1 MKYLLPLLLISLSLP
16 LQAGEL
22 DLLETL
28 IKIKVDA
35 AKTQKS
41 INAGNARALLCK
53 YCHGEDGNS
62 VKTTIPNLAG
72 QNTTYLIR
80 QFEYFATG
88 KRINNTMNQIA
99 KILSPEDRVNIA
111 LFYSSQKVKP
121 QKQYKP
127 ELLEQGKHI
136 FETRCFMCHGHNGY
150 GKEELPRIAGQ
161 PADFIKGTLSS
172 YTSAVV
178 KRAETQMSAIARTLS
193 EDDIEALTSYL
204 TSLR

>member
-1 MKYLLPLLLISLSLP
+1 MKYLLSLLLITLSLP
-16 LQAGEL
+16 LEAGEL

-80 QFEYFATG
+80 QFEYFADG
-88 KRINNTMNQIA
+88 KRTNSTMNQIA
-99 KILSPEDRVNIA
+99 KLLSPEDRVNIA
-111 LFYSSQKVKP
+111 LFYSTQKVKP
-121 QKQYKP
+121 QQQYRP
-127 ELLEQGKHI
+127 ELLAKGKRI
-136 FETRCFMCHGHNGY
+136 FETRCFVCHGHDGY
-150 GKEELPRIAGQ
+150 GKEELPRIASQ
-161 PADFIKGTLSS
+161 PAEFIKGTLSS
-172 YTSAVV
+172 YTSLVV
-178 KRAETQMSAIARTLS
+178 KRAETQMSAVARTLS
-193 EDDIEALTSYL
+193 NDDIEAITSYL
-204 TSLR
+204 TSLK

>member
-1 MKYLLPLLLISLSLP
+1 MKYLLSLLLITLSLP
-16 LQAGEL
+16 LQAEKL

-80 QFEYFATG
+80 QFEYFANG
-88 KRINNTMNQIA
+88 KRINKTMNQIA

-111 LFYSSQKVKP
+111 LFYSTQKVKP
-121 QKQYKP
+121 QKQYRP
-127 ELLEQGKHI
+127 ELLAQGKNI
-136 FETRCFMCHGHNGY
+136 FESRCFMCHGHNGY

-172 YTSAVV
+172 YTSSLV
-178 KRAETQMSAIARTLS
+178 KRAETQMSAIARTLT
-193 EDDIEALTSYL
+193 EDDIEAITSYL

>member
-1 MKYLLPLLLISLSLP
+1 MKYILPLLLIALSLP

-28 IKIKVDA
+28 VKIRVDA

-62 VKTTIPNLAG
+62 VKSTIPNLAA

-80 QFEYFATG
+80 QFEYFANG
-88 KRINNTMNQIA
+88 KRQNATMNQIA
-99 KILSPEDRVNIA
+99 KILTPEDRVNIA
-111 LFYSSQKVKP
+111 LFYSAQKVKP
-121 QKQYKP
+121 QEQYKP
-127 ELLEQGKHI
+127 ELHDKGKKI
-136 FETRCFMCHGHNGY
+136 FETRCFMCHGHDGH
-150 GKEELPRIAGQ
+150 GKEELPRVAGQ

-172 YTSAVV
+172 YTSSVV
-178 KRAETQMSAIARTLS
+178 KRAETQMSAIARTLKD
-193 EDDIEALTSYL
+193 DDIEALTSYL
-204 TSLR
+204 TSLK